1 MPDLGFVPAQR
12 PAPGAA
18 SADAAP
24 VLATAGARTAS
35 APSAF
40 VATGAVT
47 TAGTPAAPAPA
58 TAPAAPAPAAPA
70 PAAPAAP
77 VTGEAVA
84 FRPSPL
90 ATVVTPD
97 KGAYDAG
104 RAEGFAAGYAAGARE
119 AARVAQED
127 AARARAAQEARRAAA
142 QDALDR
148 ALAVLAAAATAAAA
162 RTVPVVHDVEARLHE
177 AALDLATAVLG
188 VELADHARGA
198 RAALARVLAHVEG
211 TEPVTVRLHPAD
223 LAALPAAADATGA
236 APTVPDGV
244 TLVADPTLAPGDAV
258 ADLPDGYLDAR
269 LDRAVARA
277 RAALRGDA

>member
-18 SADAAP
+18 SADPAP
-24 VLATAGARTAS
+24 VLATAGVRTAA

-47 TAGTPAAPAPA
+47 TPGLPAAQAPAPA
-58 TAPAAPAPAAPA
+58 TASAAPALAAP
-70 PAAPAAP
+70 AP

-119 AARVAQED
+119 AARVAQEE

-148 ALAVLAAAATAAAA
+148 ALAVLATAAAAAAA

-188 VELADHARGA
+188 VELADHGLGA
-198 RAALARVLAHVEG
+198 RAALARVLAHVDG

-223 LAALPAAADATGA
+223 LAALPAAADATGV

-258 ADLPDGYLDAR
+258 ADLPDGFLDAR
-269 LDRAVARA
+269 LDGAVARA